1 VRTDWPLE
9 IGSCEIPVRTD
20 SQQNSCMS
28 DPRHGR
34 GAFVWTYVRSG
45 MRTNCHL
52 RSIIYILYYTFFWNF
67 SQWILQCTNYTAW
80 ALGVHILHSLY
91 RGPNIKILRRHLP
104 KFGIICSASHLISHS
119 RSSFKFVPPAFNSK
133 QRWGLLENTVGVI
146 QILWVSATCKMASLA
161 LQVLQKLDIMRTDC
175 RFLWVW

>member
-1 VRTDWPLE
+1 MRTDWPLE

-28 DPRHGR
+28 NPRHGR

-91 RGPNIKILRRHLP
+91 RGPNITLASSQIWNHLFCLAP
-104 KFGIICSASHLISHS
+104 HFSLPIFL
-119 RSSFKFVPPAFNSK
+119 VPLAFNSK

-146 QILWVSATCKMASLA
+146 QILRVSATCKMASLA